1 MSIFWFVIH
10 SITGCPDHDCVPAN
24 KGKKQ
29 LCKKTR
35 TVVIHAEVKKWFAI
49 NAEENL

>member
-29 LCKKTR
+29 LCKKCGR
-35 TVVIHAEVKKWFAI
+35 EYFVFNVW
-49 NAEENL
+49 

>member
-29 LCKKTR
+29 LCKKCGLCLTYG
-35 TVVIHAEVKKWFAI
+35 EQYGK
-49 NAEENL
+49 